1 MADLSNEFSWSRSRD
16 ATFQDCRRKYYLH
29 YYGAWGGWAA
39 DAAADVRLLY
49 VLKQLASRQM
59 WGGRVVHDAI
69 EMALHV
75 YQQGRDVPVEPFVA
89 DVIERMRGEW
99 RSSRAGRYRD
109 SPKTLALFEHE
120 YAVDLKPEAW
130 QALSRNVS
138 TCLRN
143 FFRLPLLAEVRKT
156 APEHWSI
163 EHWSKVFDFEGTP
176 VWSAPDFG
184 FWNDA
189 GRLTLVDWKTG
200 ASDADATAF
209 QLGCYALYARE
220 VLGVPAAQVVLL
232 EVNLREPTVTPL
244 AWDDG
249 RLEAIRE
256 QLRLSIRSMRAYL
269 AEPAANVARQE
280 DFERPEELRICRWC
294 NFRRV
299 CRPELV

>member
-39 DAAADVRLLY
+39 DAAAVVRLLY

-280 DFERPEELRICRWC
+280 DFERTEELRICRWC